1 MKRKTKILTYSILSI
16 GLLLSA
22 NTVNAY
28 TESIPAITENEYS
41 QTVTLKESEEKNYF
55 ENLKDKIT
63 FENNEYSK
71 GDITKVSDSE
81 SNIKTVTEKE
91 KLDKLFNTNNKNTLK
106 KEFDEELEYEKDG
119 YIGTLKLKDV
129 EIETVSQGNYE
140 KIEYLD
146 LDFDGYSQN
155 DLANIDKEITRNGK
169 TWNLI
174 DVDWEVET
182 SKEVDGTKVPTKYS
196 GTMHYE
202 RVGTYPNPVKYRATA
217 IYEGEVEAVDKE
229 STYEIK
235 YNLIP
240 KEEPVIEEKEPEEK
254 TNYTPVLIGAIGIL
268 VILLGILS
276 RKNCYIYNVQH
287 KKIGS
292 LRINEN
298 TKEINLDKFKND
310 SKTYIIK
317 LNNSIFNK
325 IKNQKATIILN
336 GKKIEIMI
344 VKNEFPIT
352 L

>member
-1 MKRKTKILTYSILSI
+1 MIKKSKILIYSVLSI
-16 GLLLSA
+16 SLLLSA

-28 TESIPAITENEYS
+28 TESIPAITETGYS
-41 QTVTLKESEEKNYF
+41 KTVTIKQSEEKDYF
-55 ENLKDKIT
+55 ENLEDNIT
-63 FENNEYSK
+63 FENNDYSK
-71 GDITKVSDSE
+71 GDIIKVSDSK
-81 SNIKTVTEKE
+81 SNIKTVTEE
-91 KLDKLFNTNNKNTLK
+91 KDLDKLFNTNNKNTLK
-106 KEFDEELEYEKDG
+106 KEFDKELEYEKDG

-129 EIETVSQGNYE
+129 ETKAVSQGNYE

-146 LDFDGYSQN
+146 LDFEGYSQN

-182 SKEVDGTKVPTKYS
+182 TKNVDGTKVPTKYS
-196 GTMHYE
+196 GIMHYE

-217 IYEGEVEAVDKE
+217 IYEGEVEAIDKE
-229 STYEIK
+229 STYEIN

-240 KEEPVIEEKEPEEK
+240 KEEPVEVKEEVEEK
-254 TNYTPVLIGAIGIL
+254 TNYTPILIGAIGIL

-276 RKNCYIYNVQH
+276 RKNCYIYDVQH

-298 TKEINLDKFKND
+298 NIEFNLDKFKNN

-325 IKNQKATIILN
+325 IKNKKGTVILN

>member
-1 MKRKTKILTYSILSI
+1 MIKKSKILIYSVLSI
-16 GLLLSA
+16 SLLLSA

-28 TESIPAITENEYS
+28 TESIPAITETGYS
-41 QTVTLKESEEKNYF
+41 KTVTIKQSEEKDYF
-55 ENLKDKIT
+55 ENLEDNIT
-63 FENNEYSK
+63 FENNDYSK
-71 GDITKVSDSE
+71 GDIIKVSDSK
-81 SNIKTVTEKE
+81 SNVKTVTEE
-91 KLDKLFNTNNKNTLK
+91 KGLDKLFNTNNKNTLK

-119 YIGTLKLKDV
+119 YLGTLKLKDV

-146 LDFDGYSQN
+146 LDFEGYSQN

-182 SKEVDGTKVPTKYS
+182 TKNVDGTKVPTKYS
-196 GTMHYE
+196 GIMHYE

-217 IYEGEVEAVDKE
+217 IYEGEVEAIDKE
-229 STYEIK
+229 STYEIN

-240 KEEPVIEEKEPEEK
+240 KEEPVEVKEEVEEK

-276 RKNCYIYNVQH
+276 RKNCYIYDVQH

-298 TKEINLDKFKND
+298 NIEFNLDKFKNN

-325 IKNQKATIILN
+325 IKNKKGTVILN